1 MIHHPYYPLKDIQHN
16 KKEDANSISSWKI
29 PSFSVFYRAYR
40 TTNSEATENKRKKT
54 LFRQEEEN
62 KSGPI
67 TKRR

>member
-1 MIHHPYYPLKDIQHN
+1 MIHHPYYPLIYN
-16 KKEDANSISSWKI
+16 ITKKKMRTLYLVEKY
-29 PSFSVFYRAYR
+29 PPFSVFYRAHR